1 MPTILR
7 IGSYRFF
14 FYASDQSEPIHVHVE
29 RENNLAKVWVDPVR
43 LQSSG
48 GFNRSEIRQILSIVE
63 KKQVKIMGAWN
74 DYFSG

>member
-1 MPTILR
+1 MPMILR

-14 FYASDQSEPIHVHVE
+14 FYSGDYGEPIHVHVE

-48 GFNRSEIRQILSIVE
+48 GFNRSEIKKFLSIVE
-63 KKQVKIMGAWN
+63 KHQVEIMGAWN

>member
-14 FYASDQSEPIHVHVE
+14 FYSGDYGEPIHVHVE
-29 RENNLAKVWVDPVR
+29 RENNHAKVWVDPVR

-48 GFNRSEIRQILSIVE
+48 GFNRSEI
-63 KKQVKIMGAWN
+63 KKSFIHC
-74 DYFSG
+74 